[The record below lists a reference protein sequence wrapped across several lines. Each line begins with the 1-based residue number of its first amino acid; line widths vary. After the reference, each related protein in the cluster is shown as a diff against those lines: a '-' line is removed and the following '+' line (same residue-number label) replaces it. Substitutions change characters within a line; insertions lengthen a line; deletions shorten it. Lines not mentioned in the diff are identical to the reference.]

1 MPIIKIVTDSSA
13 ALTAEE
19 IKKYDIEVV
28 PLQVSIDDHN
38 YLEGIEI
45 SHEEF
50 FKKMETAKKLPTSS
64 QPAVINFY
72 DAYEHILEKSPN
84 VQIISIHLSE
94 ALSGTG
100 QTAAAVAKDFKGKV
114 IFFDSHS
121 IDRGL
126 SFQVLAAAKMAQEGK
141 NVNEIFQKL
150 NQIAKQTRIFLSLE
164 SLKNL
169 IAGGRISRA
178 SGLVGSLLNIK
189 VGLEFIDDSIKTV
202 SKGRGEKSINKFY
215 DQVILGMQKLTK
227 VHAIGISHVDDPDG
241 AKALADRLRKLF
253 PNTPIVTLGTS
264 PIIATHT
271 GIGTLCILYYGE

>member
-1 MPIIKIVTDSSA
+1 MPSKR
-13 ALTAEE
+13 
-19 IKKYDIEVV
+19 
-28 PLQVSIDDHN
+28 
-38 YLEGIEI
+38 
-45 SHEEF
+45 EF
-50 FKKMETAKKLPTSS
+50 
-64 QPAVINFY
+64 
-72 DAYEHILEKSPN
+72 
-84 VQIISIHLSE
+84 
-94 ALSGTG
+94 
-100 QTAAAVAKDFKGKV
+100 
-114 IFFDSHS
+114 
-121 IDRGL
+121 
-126 SFQVLAAAKMAQEGK
+126 
-141 NVNEIFQKL
+141 
-150 NQIAKQTRIFLSLE
+150 FLSLE